1 MRTIGYIIRKEFI
14 QIFRNRSML
23 PIIFVMPIIQLI
35 ILANAATL
43 DLRQIKMVVVDEDM
57 SQSSRALVSKFS
69 GSPFYKVQSSY
80 FSVKEAENDLLKGKA
95 SVILHI
101 PGRFEKTL
109 IKEGHGK
116 IQLLVD
122 AINGVAAGLAN
133 TYSTAIISGFNKDV
147 VSEMVTIPVPDGM
160 NKTINMIP
168 YYWYNPQLSY
178 KNFMVPGILG
188 VLITMIG
195 MFLACMNLVREK
207 EIGTIE
213 QINVTPIHKYQ
224 FIAGKLLPFWIIGLM
239 EFAFGL
245 AVGKL
250 LFNIP
255 FLGNI
260 PLLFSFVAL
269 YLLVILG
276 FGLFISTF
284 ADTQQQ
290 AMFIAWFIAMV
301 FIMMSGLF
309 TSAENMPDWAQW
321 LNKINPI
328 AYFMRVVRM
337 IILKGSG
344 LKDILYEVGMLSG
357 YFLIIINLAIWRYK
371 KIS

>member
-1 MRTIGYIIRKEFI
+1 MKTIGYIIRKEFI

-23 PIIFVMPIIQLI
+23 PIIFIMPVVQLI

-43 DLRQIKMVVVDEDM
+43 DLKRIDMVVVDQDM
-57 SQSSRALVSKFS
+57 SQTSRSLISKFN
-69 GSPFYKVQSSY
+69 GSPFYKINAA
-80 FSVKEAENDLLKGKA
+80 FLSVKEAEEALHKGKA
-95 SVILHI
+95 GVILHI
-101 PGRFEKTL
+101 PQDFERDL
-109 IKEGHGK
+109 VKENKAK
-116 IQLLVD
+116 IQLMVD
-122 AINGVAAGLAN
+122 AINGMAAGLINA
-133 TYSTAIISGFNKDV
+133 YSSAIIADFNKEI
-147 VSEMVTIPVPDGM
+147 VSDLVTVPIPDGL
-160 NKTINMIP
+160 NKSINTIP

-188 VLITMIG
+188 ILITMIG

-213 QINVTPIHKYQ
+213 QINVTPVHKYH
-224 FIAGKLLPFWIIGLM
+224 FIAGKLIPFWIIALV
-239 EFAFGL
+239 ELAFGL

-260 PLLFSFVAL
+260 PLLFGFTAL
-269 YLLVILG
+269 YLLVVLS

-309 TSAENMPDWAQW
+309 TSVENMPEWAQI

-344 LKDILYEVGMLSG
+344 FKDVLNEMVILSG
-357 YFLIIINLAIWRYK
+357 YFVIIVNLAIWRYK
-371 KIS
+371 KTS

>member
-1 MRTIGYIIRKEFI
+1 MKTIGYIIRKEFI

-23 PIIFVMPIIQLI
+23 PIIFVMPVIQLI

-43 DLRQIKMVVVDEDM
+43 DLRRIDMVVVDQDM
-57 SQSSRALVSKFS
+57 SQSSRALVSKFN
-69 GSPFYKVQSSY
+69 GSPFYKINAA
-80 FSVKEAENDLLKGKA
+80 FLSVKEAEEALHKGKA
-95 SVILHI
+95 GVILNI
-101 PGRFEKTL
+101 PQDFEKDL
-109 IKEGHGK
+109 IKENKAK
-116 IQLLVD
+116 IQLMVD
-122 AINGVAAGLAN
+122 AINGMAAGLINA
-133 TYSTAIISGFNKDV
+133 YSSAIIADFNKEVISDL
-147 VSEMVTIPVPDGM
+147 VTIPIPDGV
-160 NKTINMIP
+160 NKTINTIP

-188 VLITMIG
+188 ILITMIG

-213 QINVTPIHKYQ
+213 QINVTPIHKYH
-224 FIAGKLLPFWIIGLM
+224 FIAGKLIPFWIIAIVEL
-239 EFAFGL
+239 AFGL

-260 PLLFSFVAL
+260 PLLFGFTAL
-269 YLLVILG
+269 YLLVILS

-309 TSAENMPDWAQW
+309 TSVENMPEWAQI
-321 LNKINPI
+321 LNKLNPI

-344 LKDILYEVGMLSG
+344 FKDVLNEIVILSG
-357 YFLIIINLAIWRYK
+357 YFVVIVNLAIWRYK
-371 KIS
+371 KTT

>member
-23 PIIFVMPIIQLI
+23 PIIFVMPVIQLI

-43 DLRQIKMVVVDEDM
+43 DLKRIDMVVVDEDM
-57 SQSSRALVSKFS
+57 SQSSRSLVSKFN
-69 GSPFYKVQSSY
+69 GSPFYKIEAA
-80 FSVKEAENDLLKGKA
+80 FLSVKEAEAAMHKGKA
-95 SVILHI
+95 GVILHI
-101 PGRFEKTL
+101 PQDFERDL
-109 IKEGHGK
+109 LKENKAK
-116 IQLLVD
+116 IQLMVD
-122 AINGVAAGLAN
+122 AINGMAAGLINA
-133 TYSTAIISGFNKDV
+133 YSSAIIADFNKEVISDL
-147 VSEMVTIPVPDGM
+147 VTIPIPDGL
-160 NKTINMIP
+160 NKSINTIP

-213 QINVTPIHKYQ
+213 QINVTPIHKFH
-224 FIAGKLLPFWIIGLM
+224 FIAGKLIPFWILALA
-239 EFAFGL
+239 ELAFGL

-260 PLLFSFVAL
+260 PLLFGFAAL

-309 TSAENMPDWAQW
+309 TSVENMPDWAQI

-328 AYFMRVVRM
+328 AYFMRVIRM

-344 LKDILYEVGMLSG
+344 IKDIINEVVILSG
-357 YFLIIINLAIWRYK
+357 YFVVIINLAIWRYK
-371 KIS
+371 KTT

>member
-1 MRTIGYIIRKEFI
+1 MKTIGYIIRKEFI

-23 PIIFVMPIIQLI
+23 PIIFVMPVIQLI

-43 DLRQIKMVVVDEDM
+43 DLRRIDMVVVDQDM
-57 SQSSRALVSKFS
+57 SQSSRALISKFN
-69 GSPFYKVQSSY
+69 GSPFYKINAA
-80 FSVKEAENDLLKGKA
+80 FLSVKEAEEALHKGKA
-95 SVILHI
+95 GVILHI
-101 PGRFEKTL
+101 PQDFEKDL
-109 IKEGHGK
+109 IKENKAK
-116 IQLLVD
+116 IQLMVD
-122 AINGVAAGLAN
+122 AINGMAAGLINA
-133 TYSTAIISGFNKDV
+133 YSSAIIADFNKEVISDL
-147 VSEMVTIPVPDGM
+147 VTIPIPDGV
-160 NKTINMIP
+160 NKTINTIP

-188 VLITMIG
+188 ILITMIG

-213 QINVTPIHKYQ
+213 QINVTPIHKYH
-224 FIAGKLLPFWIIGLM
+224 FIAGKLIPFWIIAIVEL
-239 EFAFGL
+239 AFGL

-260 PLLFSFVAL
+260 PLLFGFTAL
-269 YLLVILG
+269 YLLVILS

-309 TSAENMPDWAQW
+309 TSVENMPEWAQI

-344 LKDILYEVGMLSG
+344 FRDVLNEIVILSG
-357 YFLIIINLAIWRYK
+357 YFVVIVNLAIWRYK
-371 KIS
+371 KTT

>member
-1 MRTIGYIIRKEFI
+1 MKTIGYIIRKEFI

-23 PIIFVMPIIQLI
+23 PIIFVMPVIQLI

-43 DLRQIKMVVVDEDM
+43 DLKRIDMVVVDQDM
-57 SQSSRALVSKFS
+57 SQSSRALVSKFN
-69 GSPFYKVQSSY
+69 GSPFYKINAA
-80 FSVKEAENDLLKGKA
+80 FLSVKEAEEALHKGKA
-95 SVILHI
+95 GVILHI
-101 PGRFEKTL
+101 PQDFEKDL
-109 IKEGHGK
+109 IKENKAK
-116 IQLLVD
+116 IQLMVD
-122 AINGVAAGLAN
+122 AINGMAAGLINA
-133 TYSTAIISGFNKDV
+133 YSSAIIADFNKEVISDL
-147 VSEMVTIPVPDGM
+147 VTIPIPDGV
-160 NKTINMIP
+160 NKTINTIP

-188 VLITMIG
+188 ILITMIG

-213 QINVTPIHKYQ
+213 QINVTPIHKYH
-224 FIAGKLLPFWIIGLM
+224 FIAGKLIPFWIIAIVEL
-239 EFAFGL
+239 AFGL

-260 PLLFSFVAL
+260 PLLFGFTAL
-269 YLLVILG
+269 YLLVILS

-309 TSAENMPDWAQW
+309 TSVENMPEWAQI
-321 LNKINPI
+321 LNKVNPI

-344 LKDILYEVGMLSG
+344 LKDVLNEILILSG
-357 YFLIIINLAIWRYK
+357 YFVVIVNLAIWRYK
-371 KIS
+371 KTT

>member
-23 PIIFVMPIIQLI
+23 PIIFIMPVVQLI

-43 DLRQIKMVVVDEDM
+43 DLKQINMIVVDEDM
-57 SQSSRALVSKFS
+57 SQSSRALTSKFA
-69 GSPFYKVQSSY
+69 GSPFYNIKNTS
-80 FSVKEAENDLLKGKA
+80 FSVKDAEEEILEGTA
-95 SVILHI
+95 SVILRI
-101 PGRFEKTL
+101 PNNFEKDL
-109 IKEGHGK
+109 MRENEAK

-122 AINGVAAGLAN
+122 AINGVSAGLAN
-133 TYSTAIISGFNKDV
+133 AYSNAIVADFNKEI
-147 VSEMVTIPVPDGM
+147 VSELVTIPIPDGL
-160 NKTINMIP
+160 NKNIVTIP

-188 VLITMIG
+188 ILITMIG

-224 FIAGKLLPFWIIGLM
+224 FLAGKLLPFWIIALC
-239 EFAFGL
+239 ELAFGL

-255 FLGNI
+255 FLGSI
-260 PLLFSFVAL
+260 FLLFGFSSL
-269 YLLVILG
+269 YLLVILS

-290 AMFIAWFIAMV
+290 AMFVSWFIAMV

-309 TSAENMPDWAQW
+309 TAVENMPDWAQ
-321 LNKINPI
+321 LINTINPI

-337 IILKGSG
+337 IMLKGSE
-344 LKDILYEVGMLSG
+344 LKDIVNEIIMLTG
-357 YFLIIINLAIWRYK
+357 YFLVISSLAIWRYK

>member
-23 PIIFVMPIIQLI
+23 PIIFVMPVIQLI

-43 DLRQIKMVVVDEDM
+43 DLKRIDMVVVDEDM
-57 SQSSRALVSKFS
+57 SQSSRSLVSKFN
-69 GSPFYKVQSSY
+69 GSPFYKIEAA
-80 FSVKEAENDLLKGKA
+80 FLSVKEAEAAMHKGKA
-95 SVILHI
+95 GVILHI
-101 PGRFEKTL
+101 PQDFERDL
-109 IKEGHGK
+109 LKENKAK
-116 IQLLVD
+116 IQLMVD
-122 AINGVAAGLAN
+122 AINGMAAGLINA
-133 TYSTAIISGFNKDV
+133 YSSAIIADFNKEVISDL
-147 VSEMVTIPVPDGM
+147 VTIPIPDGL
-160 NKTINMIP
+160 NKSINTIP

-178 KNFMVPGILG
+178 KNFMVPGILR

-195 MFLACMNLVREK
+195 MLLACMTLVREK

-213 QINVTPIHKYQ
+213 QINVTPIHKFH
-224 FIAGKLLPFWIIGLM
+224 FIAGKLIPFWILALA
-239 EFAFGL
+239 ELAFGL

-260 PLLFSFVAL
+260 PLLFGFAAL

-309 TSAENMPDWAQW
+309 TSVENMPDWAQI

-328 AYFMRVVRM
+328 AYFMRVIRM

-344 LKDILYEVGMLSG
+344 IKDIINEVVILSG
-357 YFLIIINLAIWRYK
+357 YFVVIINLAIWRYK
-371 KIS
+371 KPT

>member
-23 PIIFVMPIIQLI
+23 PIIFVMPVIQLI

-43 DLRQIKMVVVDEDM
+43 DLKRINLVVVDEDL
-57 SQSSRALVSKFS
+57 SQTSRSLVSKFQ
-69 GSPFYKVQSSY
+69 GSPFYSIEAAY
-80 FSVKEAENDLLKGKA
+80 LSVKEAEVALHKGEA
-95 SVILHI
+95 AAILHI
-101 PGRFEKTL
+101 PADFEKKL
-109 IKEGHGK
+109 MKESNAK
-116 IQLLVD
+116 VQLMVD
-122 AINGVAAGLAN
+122 AINGMAAGLINA
-133 TYSTAIISGFNKDV
+133 YSSAITADFNKEV
-147 VSEMVTIPVPDGM
+147 ISELVTIPLPDGL
-160 NKTINMIP
+160 NKNIETIP

-188 VLITMIG
+188 ILITMIG

-213 QINVTPIHKYQ
+213 QINVTPIHKYH
-224 FIAGKLLPFWIIGLM
+224 FIAGKLIPFWIIALV
-239 EFAFGL
+239 ELAFGL
-245 AVGKL
+245 IVGKL

-260 PLLFSFVAL
+260 PLLFIFAAL
-269 YLLVILG
+269 YLLVILS

-309 TSAENMPDWAQW
+309 TSVENMPDWAQI

-344 LKDILYEVGMLSG
+344 WSDIVNEIVILSG
-357 YFLIIINLAIWRYK
+357 YFVVIFSLAIWRYK
-371 KIS
+371 KTS

>member
-1 MRTIGYIIRKEFI
+1 MKTIGYIIRKEFI

-23 PIIFVMPIIQLI
+23 PIIFVMPVIQLI

-43 DLRQIKMVVVDEDM
+43 DLRRIDMVVVDQDM
-57 SQSSRALVSKFS
+57 SQSSRALVSKFN
-69 GSPFYKVQSSY
+69 GSPFYKINAA
-80 FSVKEAENDLLKGKA
+80 FLSVKEAEEALHKGKA
-95 SVILHI
+95 GVILHI
-101 PGRFEKTL
+101 PQDFEKDL
-109 IKEGHGK
+109 IKENKAK
-116 IQLLVD
+116 IQLMVD
-122 AINGVAAGLAN
+122 AINGMAAGLINA
-133 TYSTAIISGFNKDV
+133 YSSAIIADFNKEVISDL
-147 VSEMVTIPVPDGM
+147 VTIPIPDGV
-160 NKTINMIP
+160 NKTINTIP

-188 VLITMIG
+188 ILITMIG

-213 QINVTPIHKYQ
+213 QINVTPIHKYH
-224 FIAGKLLPFWIIGLM
+224 FIAGKLIPFWIIAIVEL
-239 EFAFGL
+239 AFGL

-260 PLLFSFVAL
+260 PLLFGFTAL
-269 YLLVILG
+269 YLLVILS

-309 TSAENMPDWAQW
+309 TSVENMPEWAQI
-321 LNKINPI
+321 LNKLNPI

-344 LKDILYEVGMLSG
+344 FKDVLNEIVILSG
-357 YFLIIINLAIWRYK
+357 YFVVIVNLAIWRYK
-371 KIS
+371 KTT